1 MDTSNG
7 LKKGLKMRNEFFET
21 SSKIP
26 CDLNNSPADKDF
38 TLLQIVFCLL
48 EKNVFFSFHWKVKL
62 LI

>member
-26 CDLNNSPADKDF
+26 FDLNNSPADKDF
-38 TLLQIVFCLL
+38 TLLQIVFWLL
-48 EKNVFFSFHWKVKL
+48 EKNVFFSFH
-62 LI
+62 